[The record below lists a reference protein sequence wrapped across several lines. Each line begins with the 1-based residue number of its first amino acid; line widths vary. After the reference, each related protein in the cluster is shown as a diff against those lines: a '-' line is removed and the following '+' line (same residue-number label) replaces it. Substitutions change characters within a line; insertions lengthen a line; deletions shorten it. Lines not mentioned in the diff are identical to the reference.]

1 MKAWAI
7 VALFVLYLAIAIY
20 GCYVTGHSH
29 FFECS
34 NREIYA
40 VFERL

>member
-20 GCYVTGHSH
+20 GCYVSGA
-29 FFECS
+29 E
-34 NREIYA
+34 NKLDEIQYQHNK
-40 VFERL
+40 EHGL